1 MTWGVIG
8 VIFAVLLVVA
18 SLVVY
23 AVSVWWKQRKW
34 DKNKKG

>member
-8 VIFAVLLVVA
+8 AIFAVLLVVV

-23 AVSVWWKQRKW
+23 AVSVWRKQRKR
-34 DKNKKG
+34 DKNKRG